1 MFVGPP
7 HDSVMRQAAGR
18 GWALVGDSG
27 THQDPWSGFGMDTA
41 ARQAEALADCL
52 STDSPDW
59 ATDYADARDAVT
71 AERFSMTV
79 THMPDLRT
87 LMN

>member
-1 MFVGPP
+1 
-7 HDSVMRQAAGR
+7 
-18 GWALVGDSG
+18 
-27 THQDPWSGFGMDTA
+27 MDTA

-52 STDSPDW
+52 SADSPNW

-87 LMN
+87 LMT